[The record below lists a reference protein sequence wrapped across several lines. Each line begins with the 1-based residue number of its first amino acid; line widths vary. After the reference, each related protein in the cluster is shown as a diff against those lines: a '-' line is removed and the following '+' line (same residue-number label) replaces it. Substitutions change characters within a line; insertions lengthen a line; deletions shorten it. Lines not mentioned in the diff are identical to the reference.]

1 MTGEPDWVT
10 VEDALL
16 YHSEVIRVFGGAEG
30 LRDRSLLESALDR
43 ARNVYAYESEDLVVL
58 AAVHAHGLA
67 KNHPF
72 VDGNKR
78 VAFVVLRMFLGLNNV
93 EFNPLEHEAVVMIE
107 GLAGGQVSLA
117 DLTAWVRKNSK

>member
-10 VEDALL
+10 VEDAML

-58 AAVHAHGLA
+58 AAVYAHGLA